1 MLSSFPRP
9 LQALHSLFYT
19 TITTYPF
26 LVTIIYWAVLFGS
39 WWTDAYPQFTNISQH
54 GLNSFF
60 ALFEIIIP
68 RTNPAPWI
76 HTLWLVVVLAMYLG
90 LAYLTHYTRGVYVYS
105 FLDPE
110 EGGKGMVVGYVFGI
124 LAAIIVLFVLR
135 QFAIKGRKWLT
146 EVKWQKEGKFHGGR
160 SKSQGDVEFGEQ
172 RRWEK

>member
-1 MLSSFPRP
+1 M
-9 LQALHSLFYT
+9 
-19 TITTYPF
+19 
-26 LVTIIYWAVLFGS
+26 
-39 WWTDAYPQFTNISQH
+39 
-54 GLNSFF
+54 
-60 ALFEIIIP
+60 P

-76 HTLWLVVVLAMYLG
+76 HTLWLIVILAAYLG

-124 LAAIIVLFVLR
+124 LAAIIVLFVIR
-135 QFAIKGRKWLT
+135 QFMIKGRKWLT

-160 SKSQGDVEFGEQ
+160 SKSQGDVEFGEA